1 MNGYDSSSLQRRGRA
16 FTRSGIDIGS
26 TAAEVRRTY
35 PGRITRRSHEFEGS
49 HDFLAYVSPDVQD
62 RGLVVIFA
70 LDERDRVYRISAGQ
84 EDWANGFDDCY

>member
-35 PGRITRRSHEFEGS
+35 PGRITRRPHEFEGS

-70 LDERDRVYRISAGQ
+70 LDDSDRVYRISAGQ
-84 EDWANGFDDCY
+84 DDWVNEFDDCY